1 VKPDD
6 NSFRV
11 HPQLSNKLA
20 MDGVLVACWFT
31 LLYTLYKALPMF
43 LKCGGP
49 ILNEG

>member
-6 NSFRV
+6 NSIRV
-11 HPQLSNKLA
+11 HAQLNNKLA

-31 LLYTLYKALPMF
+31 LVYTLCKALPMF
-43 LKCGGP
+43 LKCCGS